1 MPPEPEGRR
10 HLAEPEGRRHL
21 TPEPNGRP
29 QLTPEPEGRRH
40 QTEPQARPL
49 DVDTGFW
56 LWLGALPLMVT
67 GYLVD
72 LAVSQVRNPPAIVY
86 AISAVFVVVLS
97 AVVVTFLILMRH
109 GYRWARTLLTGGG
122 IASVVYTA
130 TSLFTTERPTSAA
143 VIYAVTAIVGSVL
156 IVGGVYLLHRKDAHA
171 FFTR

>member
-1 MPPEPEGRR
+1 V
-10 HLAEPEGRRHL
+10 
-21 TPEPNGRP
+21 
-29 QLTPEPEGRRH
+29 
-40 QTEPQARPL
+40 

-56 LWLGALPLMVT
+56 LWVAALPLMVA
-67 GYLVD
+67 GYVVD
-72 LAVSQVRNPPAIVY
+72 LVVAGSTRQPTVVY

-109 GYRWARTLLTGGG
+109 GYRWARTVLTGGG

-130 TSLFTTERPTSAA
+130 TSLFTVDRPPAAA

-156 IVGGVYLLHRKDAHA
+156 IAGGVFLLHRMDAHA